1 MVAIS
6 RNKLNLFLD
15 LTIALV
21 FVVEMEEHFTGL
33 RIHELLGLAFG
44 AGILVHLTLHWRWI
58 VNITLRFFHKVF
70 HESRLNYILNLALFA
85 DMLVVIVT
93 GVLISRTLG
102 LNFGGESRQLE
113 QLHILSSQLSLII
126 VGLHV
131 GLHWKWI
138 LAHSKKYLFRL
149 PWPKRRASVPVSQ
162 HVITSQES

>member
-1 MVAIS
+1 
-6 RNKLNLFLD
+6 
-15 LTIALV
+15 
-21 FVVEMEEHFTGL
+21 
-33 RIHELLGLAFG
+33 
-44 AGILVHLTLHWRWI
+44 
-58 VNITLRFFHKVF
+58 VNITLRFFQKVF

-102 LNFGGESRQLE
+102 LSFGSESRQIE